1 MTWQETKEIAAKSL
15 TEILQE
21 LTEINA
27 DSLARTT
34 ELGTELDFSDGVP
47 LFRQTVSLLRRL
59 RESDLSLLP
68 TERIEELTT
77 ACTQIR
83 DQFQEIRDFTPH
95 RSNPAAARDSYISEV
110 DSILNTHFPL
120 LTTVVAFS
128 GQDEAV
134 IRGKREEVAKIVDSV
149 TKLQKEADNRVKA
162 TNESSKRILDQ
173 AKRTAASV
181 GISTHAEHFQKE
193 ADRHRR
199 SGRGWLIATIALAS
213 IAGVISWWTISESLS
228 GSSEWFAVM
237 QMTLARLS
245 LMALTYSVA
254 IWSSRMYRAARH
266 NEVVNRHRVNAMR
279 TFETFTAAG
288 RDDAI
293 KDAILMR
300 ATECIFHHQSSGFS
314 DRTPEQGSSKIV
326 NTLPTAAPGSGTGQ
340 SHATPPHAES

>member
-1 MTWQETKEIAAKSL
+1 MTLQETKAEAAKSL
-15 TEILQE
+15 TAILQE
-21 LTEINA
+21 LTEIDA
-27 DSLARTT
+27 DDLSRTT

-47 LFRQTVSLLRRL
+47 LFGQTLSLLRRL
-59 RESDLSLLP
+59 RDSDLSLLP
-68 TERIEELTT
+68 EQRLRELTD
-77 ACTQIR
+77 ACSQIR
-83 DQFQEIRDFTPH
+83 NQFQAIRDFTTH
-95 RSNPAAARDSYISEV
+95 QNNPAGTRDSYIRGV

-134 IRGKREEVAKIVDSV
+134 MRGKREEIAKIVDSV
-149 TKLQKEADNRVKA
+149 ATLQKEADRRVKA
-162 TNESSKRILDQ
+162 TAESSKQILDQ

-181 GISTHAEHFQKE
+181 GVSTHAKHFQKE

-199 SGRGWLIATIALAS
+199 SGWGWLIATVALAS
-213 IAGVISWWTISESLS
+213 IAGFVSWWTITKSLS
-228 GSSEWFAVM
+228 DSSEWFAVV
-237 QMTLARLS
+237 QVALARLS

-266 NEVVNRHRVNAMR
+266 NEVINRHRVNAMK

-314 DRTPEQGSSKIV
+314 DRTSEQGSSKIV

-340 SHATPPHAES
+340 SHATPLHAES